1 MTISKCTDILAY
13 LEMVDEKINH
23 CGVDEMNPQNICD
36 KYILL
41 LQAYSKIRLE
51 QYAQSES
58 ACEAKT
64 REKEL
69 IEIDLLKLENMAKA
83 MDKSLSFKF
92 QLLRQCADMDSLP
105 LEKRGEAL
113 AFARAMTALEGTST
127 CEEVESGLAAWIIG
141 QKSFFEVYIPVLIHL
156 GILSNENEWPH
167 LHSEDDI

>member
-1 MTISKCTDILAY
+1 MTISQWANILAHM
-13 LEMVDEKINH
+13 EMGVEKTNH

-36 KYILL
+36 KYIVL

-51 QYAQSES
+51 QYALSES
-58 ACEAKT
+58 SCEAKT

-69 IEIDLLKLENMAKA
+69 IETDLLKLENMAKT

-105 LEKRGEAL
+105 FEKRGEAL

-127 CEEVESGLAAWIIG
+127 CEEIESDLAAWIIG
-141 QKSFFEVYIPVLIHL
+141 QKSFFEVYIPVLIHH
-156 GILSNENEWPH
+156 GILSNENDR
-167 LHSEDDI
+167 LHMYSEDNI

>member
-1 MTISKCTDILAY
+1 MTISKCADILAH
-13 LEMVDEKINH
+13 LEMVDEKIKH

-36 KYILL
+36 KYIVL

-51 QYAQSES
+51 QYAPSES

-69 IEIDLLKLENMAKA
+69 IETDLLKLENMAKTI
-83 MDKSLSFKF
+83 DKSLSFKF

-156 GILSNENEWPH
+156 GVLSN
-167 LHSEDDI
+167 